1 MARYAMMRGIRPEEI
16 ISFGDNKNDIGMIRY
31 AGVGVAVANAVEELK
46 SAADYVTD
54 TNENSGV
61 GKALAKIVFGE

>member
-1 MARYAMMRGIRPEEI
+1 MKGIYPDQI
-16 ISFGDNKNDIGMIRY
+16 ISFGDNKNDIGMIQY
-31 AGVGVAVANAVEELK
+31 AGVGVAVANAVDELK
-46 SAADYVTD
+46 AVADYITD

>member
-1 MARYAMMRGIRPEEI
+1 MMRGIRPEEI

>member
-1 MARYAMMRGIRPEEI
+1 
-16 ISFGDNKNDIGMIRY
+16 MIRY